1 MNAKEYNDTLRE
13 IEKANETM
21 KTTKSNQKYQQAK
34 HKREQLK
41 DKIIKHHGIRKVEK

>member
-21 KTTKSNQKYQQAK
+21 KTTKNNGKYQQAK
-34 HKREQLK
+34 QRREQLK
-41 DKIIKHHGIRKVEK
+41 DELRKYHGIRKLKK

>member
-21 KTTKSNQKYQQAK
+21 KTTKSNGKYQQAK
-34 HKREQLK
+34 QRREQLK
-41 DKIIKHHGIRKVEK
+41 DELRKYHGIRKLKK